1 MKIGIVSGDERISY
15 CPGGRLN
22 TMKLVGFIHNNE
34 LGYIIM
40 KSSKSRIGEQN
51 PCTNTVLVASNE
63 DTDSCVL
70 GQFHKLA
77 EKFAERVIQKAVT
90 FQRQKQGCLFTW

>member
-1 MKIGIVSGDERISY
+1 
-15 CPGGRLN
+15 
-22 TMKLVGFIHNNE
+22 
-34 LGYIIM
+34 M

-77 EKFAERVIQKAVT
+77 ENFASAKLGLYK
-90 FQRQKQGCLFTW
+90 KQ